1 MKTGRWQ
8 AWVRQ
13 AMAILPLIVV
23 SSWVIWQ
30 ERADR
35 ANDPHDVRFPASVE
49 APRDPSVV
57 DQPKPGEA
65 DALTAFDT
73 WLAAGQH
80 EENLADGLLLAQ
92 ARREALKALIQS
104 DPKAALD
111 RAVPYALRRDL
122 PAPILALL
130 ETPVSQTADLDV
142 EQACGGPGVR
152 SWRHHWVTLDG
163 RRERVYTYGD
173 RAEIMTK
180 QKLSVHGI
188 AIDGVMAMRDDPLRE
203 LSPEEAADL
212 GHEGRVVQL
221 GRRSFAVDSDAALES
236 ARQRLRAA
244 EEVPG
249 PEALPAYRE
258 LALGGMA
265 GLSPLAMQDGQGG
278 QAGQEEDLPPALP
291 SPWTESAK
299 TMLYIRARFADELP
313 TYEPV
318 TLATAQARQ
327 AEAEAFW
334 FENSYGK
341 SSLSTTYTSV
351 VTLPK
356 NGGDYVGNFNTLI
369 VDARDAALAANPAW
383 NHANFHFFTI
393 VTNTATNAQGNGFAY
408 AGIAQLGGKASHL
421 LRFEISVR
429 TASHEY
435 GHNLGLFHSGYWLT
449 DSPSPIG
456 GDSNPGGY
464 SGDVANDERN
474 EYGHKFAV
482 MGSQPGP
489 GDFDAGRAHYAAS
502 DKNRLDWLTTTGG
515 DVVSTTTSGTFRLYR
530 HDVVSSDFGAMTTG
544 VARAIKIDRPAT
556 DPTGLTPA
564 YKYWLNYRLLP
575 TNGIAGA
582 WLPHGVQVDWRR
594 DGQGFHAVQLDMT
607 PYSRDTGPY
616 GTDPGPNADNNDK
629 EDAVLLIGRTYSD
642 AGADIHFTPI
652 AKGGSNPNE
661 WIDVVVNV
669 GTQDTNTAPQ
679 IQNFTVSKTTPATGE
694 LVNFSVNA
702 SDPNGDA
709 LVYHWDV
716 GDNTVQ
722 SGQLNL
728 ATRAKLWNTA
738 GFYTVRVEVSD
749 MKGGKATATAT
760 IQVGS
765 PANTGKIQGRV
776 TQAGRPVKDV
786 LVRGGGVN
794 AWTGSDG
801 SYQLSGL
808 AAGSVT
814 VTAAKDGFSFTR
826 QFANPVSLTELN
838 AHGIDFTANEP
849 WSGSGTVAMIR
860 PYHIEVPVGFAVP
873 FTAQAFD
880 DSGNPV
886 AFAPTWSVT
895 GGGVISTD
903 GVFQAQSIGG
913 PFTVTAQSGPLSAT
927 ATVTVVAAAS
937 GPATNGTWTNATGGS
952 WPVTGN
958 WAGGPPGVVAGGAG
972 FTADFSTL
980 NPTADAT
987 VTLDGGRVIGSLVFG
1002 DTATATAAGWTL
1014 ATGTGGSLHLAG
1026 ASPTITVNPLA
1037 AGKFA
1042 NITAPLGG
1050 LNGFT
1055 KTGTGNLLL
1064 NNSTNS
1070 IGGPVILSGGNL
1082 QLNSTS
1088 LSHISSLTLQSGS
1101 LVIATAAANA
1111 VGGIF
1116 SFNGGT
1122 LQFNQDPATD
1132 YSPQFSAAPGQQY
1145 RFNVST
1151 GREVTF
1157 AANLSSIGGSL
1168 TKLNAGTL
1176 TLASA
1181 NDYTGGTTL
1190 VAGTLVLGNA
1200 AAPGTGAVS
1209 ITGASTV
1216 RAGGTFTVANA
1227 LQVTTGIT
1235 GTLDTNGHT
1244 LTLSGAITGA
1254 GQLVKTGEGALNI
1267 SGGGASNTLS
1277 GDIQVQQGT
1286 LSNDNVNPSPGIQS
1300 LANMNGLITV
1310 AAGATLNF
1318 SQSFTASPLD
1328 NALILSGTGTGGL
1341 GALNLWRNATVT
1353 GPITLA
1359 ADTTISK
1366 TFNTGTMSNSI
1377 TGTNRNLTLTTI
1389 GSTQPGLLVS
1399 GAIQLG
1405 SGGVTV
1411 ASAGGTSV
1419 VTLSGANNYTGDTR
1433 VQTGTLRLTGAAR
1446 IDDSA
1451 AVRIDAAAVLHLD
1464 FTGTDRV
1471 GALYLDGVAMADGTY
1486 GSLTS
1491 TADQKSAFF
1500 TGNGI
1505 LRVGPESDYPAWA
1518 ASQVPPV
1525 TGGPGDDDD
1534 HDGVANLI
1542 EYALADGGERG
1553 SMNGTT
1559 VTFVKR
1565 GAPYGGD
1572 LTYLIET
1579 STTLAAGSWTT
1590 VLTHG
1595 PSELAQPLS
1604 YDLAP
1609 TPGSPRKFA
1618 RLRVVRNP

>member
-1 MKTGRWQ
+1 
-8 AWVRQ
+8 
-13 AMAILPLIVV
+13 MAIAPLIAVW
-23 SSWVIWQ
+23 SWVIWQ

-35 ANDPHDVRFPASVE
+35 ANDPPEVRVPAPAE
-49 APRDPSVV
+49 TPRDPAVIG
-57 DQPKPGEA
+57 QPKAEGA
-65 DALTAFDT
+65 DELTAFDA
-73 WLAAGQH
+73 WLSAGRH
-80 EENLADGLLLAQ
+80 EENLAEGLLLAH

-104 DPKAALD
+104 DPEAALD

-122 PAPILALL
+122 PAPIVALL
-130 ETPVSQTADLDV
+130 EIPVSRTADLDV
-142 EQACGGPGVR
+142 EQACGGPEGR
-152 SWRHHWVTLDG
+152 SWRHLWLNLDG
-163 RRERVYTYGD
+163 RRLRAFAYGH
-173 RAEIMTK
+173 RATMTTK

-188 AIDGVMAMRDDPLRE
+188 AIDEVMAMRDDPLRE
-203 LSPEEAADL
+203 LSAEETADL

-221 GRRSFAVDSDAALES
+221 GRRHFAVDSEAALES

-258 LALGGMA
+258 LALGEMA

-291 SPWTESAK
+291 SPWTEGAK

-341 SSLSTTYTSV
+341 SSLSTTYTGV

-369 VDARDAALAANPAW
+369 VDAREAALAANPAW

-464 SGDVANDERN
+464 TGDVANDERN

-502 DKNRLDWLTTTGG
+502 DKNRLDWLATAAG
-515 DVVSTTTSGTFRLYR
+515 DIVSTTTSGTFRLYR
-530 HDVVSSDFGAMTTG
+530 HDVASADFGAMTTG
-544 VARAIKIDRPAT
+544 VARAVKIDRPAT

-564 YKYWLNYRLLP
+564 YKYWLNYRMLP

-582 WLPHGVQVDWRR
+582 WLPHGLQVDWRR

-661 WIDVVVNV
+661 WIDVVVNI
-669 GTQDTNTAPQ
+669 GTQGTNTAPQ

-702 SDPNGDA
+702 TDPNGDT

-749 MKGGKATATAT
+749 MKGGKATASAT
-760 IQVGS
+760 IQIGS
-765 PANTGKIQGRV
+765 PANTGRIHGRV
-776 TQAGRPVKDV
+776 THAGRPVDGV

-808 AAGSVT
+808 APGNVT
-814 VTAAKDGFSFTR
+814 VTAFKDGLSFAPR
-826 QFANPVSLTELN
+826 FGNPVSLTELN
-838 AHGIDFTANEP
+838 AFGIDFTANEP
-849 WSGSGTVAMIR
+849 WSGGGTVAEIR
-860 PYHIEVPVGFAVP
+860 PYHIELPVGFAVP
-873 FTAQAFD
+873 FTAEAFD
-880 DSGNPV
+880 GSGNPV

-895 GGGVISTD
+895 GGGTISAD
-903 GVFQAQSIGG
+903 GLFQAQSIGG
-913 PFTVTAQSGPLSAT
+913 PFTVTAQSGATSAI

-937 GPATNGTWTNATGGS
+937 GPATNGTWTNASGGS

-980 NPTADAT
+980 NPTADAS
-987 VTLDGGRVIGSLVFG
+987 VTLDGVRVIGGLVFA

-1014 ATGTGGSLHLAG
+1014 AAGTGGSLHLAG
-1026 ASPTITVNPLA
+1026 ANPTITVNALA

-1042 NITAPLGG
+1042 SITAPLGG

-1055 KTGTGNLLL
+1055 KTGAGNLLL
-1064 NNSTNS
+1064 NNSTNPIS
-1070 IGGPVILSGGNL
+1070 GPVTLSAGNL

-1088 LSHISSLTLQSGS
+1088 LSRISRLTLQSGS
-1101 LVIATAAANA
+1101 LVIATTAADA
-1111 VGGIF
+1111 VGGTLE
-1116 SFNGGT
+1116 FNGGT
-1122 LQFNQDPATD
+1122 LQFNQSPAAD
-1132 YSPQFSAAPGQQY
+1132 YSPRFSTAPNQQY
-1145 RFNVST
+1145 RFSVSAS
-1151 GREVTF
+1151 REVTF
-1157 AANLSSIGGSL
+1157 AANLSSSGGSL

-1200 AAPGTGAVS
+1200 ASLGTGALS
-1209 ITGASTV
+1209 ITGASTLRV
-1216 RAGGTFTVANA
+1216 GGAFNVANA
-1227 LQVTTGIT
+1227 LSIATGIT
-1235 GTLDTNGHT
+1235 GTLDTNGQN
-1244 LTLSGAITGA
+1244 LTLSGAVTGA
-1254 GQLVKTGEGALNI
+1254 GQLVKTGAGALNI

-1286 LSNDNVNPSPGIQS
+1286 LSNDNVTPNPGIQS

-1310 AAGATLNF
+1310 SSGATFNF
-1318 SQSFTASPLD
+1318 SQGFTASPLD
-1328 NALILSGTGTGGL
+1328 NALILSGAGTGGL

-1359 ADTTISK
+1359 DDTTISK
-1366 TFNTGTMSNSI
+1366 TFNTGTISNSI

-1389 GSTQPGLLVS
+1389 GNTQPGLLVS

-1419 VTLSGANNYTGDTR
+1419 VTLSGANSYTGDTR

-1451 AVRIDAAAVLHLD
+1451 AVRIDAGAVLHLD

-1471 GALYLDGVAMADGTY
+1471 GALYLDGVAMSDGTY
-1486 GSLTS
+1486 GSLSS
-1491 TADQKSAFF
+1491 TADHKSAFF
-1500 TGNGI
+1500 LGNGI
-1505 LRVGPESDYPAWA
+1505 LRVGPENDYSAWA
-1518 ASQVPPV
+1518 ASQVPPI
-1525 TGGPGDDDD
+1525 TGDPADDDD
-1534 HDGVANLI
+1534 HDGIPNLI

-1553 SMNGTT
+1553 SMNGTLL
-1559 VTFVKR
+1559 TFVKR

-1572 LTYLIET
+1572 LTYVIET
-1579 STTLAAGSWTT
+1579 STTLSPGSWTA
-1590 VLTHG
+1590 VVTHA
-1595 PSELAQPLS
+1595 PS
-1604 YDLAP
+1604 DLALP
-1609 TPGSPRKFA
+1609 VTFDLTPGPGSPVKFA
-1618 RLRVVRNP
+1618 RLRVVRSP